1 MILTNST
8 FALSSEKETKAEA
21 SRVDETKPNLL
32 VLEGEYDSIS
42 GRGLF
47 QCGICGKTFRNVG
60 YIHIH
65 LERAHDINTGERI
78 IARGRLEAH
87 AHQPEVETLV
97 VDEDDAEKTHSSGKT
112 TTTTADAEDGI
123 ASQHRCDKCH
133 QLFPRLDLFL
143 KHKLTHLKTFACEF
157 CQKTYTAKKSLQNH
171 VTTVHGDAIRRAAG
185 GTDAEADRTILIDL

>member
-1 MILTNST
+1 M
-8 FALSSEKETKAEA
+8 
-21 SRVDETKPNLL
+21 
-32 VLEGEYDSIS
+32 LEGEYDSIS

-65 LERAHDINTGERI
+65 LERAHDVAAGERI
-78 IARGRLEAH
+78 IARGKQEVH
-87 AHQPEVETLV
+87 APQPEVETLV
-97 VDEDDAEKTHSSGKT
+97 VDEDDVDETHSSGRT
-112 TTTTADAEDGI
+112 TTTTTKTTKTANAERENDDGV
-123 ASQHRCDKCH
+123 ATQHQCDKCH

-171 VTTVHGDAIRRAAG
+171 LTTAHGEAMRRAAG
-185 GTDAEADRTILIDL
+185 GSDAEADRTVLIDL